1 MFILL
6 SYVFSQNNFV
16 NFHTFLLKEYI
27 INLDIHF
34 LHKECFSL
42 TVTTKRAFN
51 FNAGPSALP
60 LEVLQKAQA
69 ELVDFKG
76 TGMSVMELSHRSATF
91 EEVHNEAIIRLR
103 KLFEI
108 PENYEVLFLQGG
120 ASLQFTMIPMNF
132 LKEGQTASYIQTGAW
147 SEKAFKEAKLFG
159 TPVEAASSKEN
170 NYKNIPAV
178 SEIEIDED
186 AAYIHLT
193 SNNTIFGTQW
203 KTFPTTGDI
212 PLIADMSSDILSKKV
227 DVSNFAMIYAGA
239 QKNLG
244 PSGVTVVIIRKDFLE
259 KANQNIPTMIKYETH
274 SKNNSLYNTPPTFG
288 IYMLGEVLKWAEAQG
303 GLQAIEKRNEEKA
316 KFIYDVIDHSNG
328 FYYGHATIDSRSLM
342 NITFRVADE
351 ELEKKFLAEA
361 KEAGFV
367 GLNGHR
373 SVGGC
378 RASAYNA
385 VPVETCQALADF
397 MVKFQ
402 QDNQ

>member
-1 MFILL
+1 M
-6 SYVFSQNNFV
+6 
-16 NFHTFLLKEYI
+16 
-27 INLDIHF
+27 
-34 LHKECFSL
+34 

-69 ELVDFKG
+69 ELVDFQG

-91 EEVHNEAIIRLR
+91 EAVHNEAIARLR

-132 LKEGQTASYIQTGAW
+132 LQEGQKASYIQTGAW
-147 SEKAFKEAKLFG
+147 SEKAFKEAKFFG
-159 TPVEAASSKEN
+159 TPVEAASTKEN
-170 NYKNIPAV
+170 NYKNIPAI
-178 SEIEIDED
+178 SDISIDPE
-186 AAYIHLT
+186 AAYVHLT

-244 PSGVTVVIIRKDFLE
+244 PSGVTVVIARKDLLE
-259 KANQNIPTMIKYETH
+259 TANTNIPTMLQYATH
-274 SKNNSLYNTPPTFG
+274 VKNNSLYNTPPTFG
-288 IYMLGEVLKWAEAQG
+288 IYMLGEVLKWVEEQG
-303 GLQAIEKRNEEKA
+303 GLDVIEKCNEEKA
-316 KFIYDVIDHSNG
+316 KYIYDAIDNSNG
-328 FYYGHATIDSRSLM
+328 FYYGHATEDSRSLM

-351 ELEKKFLAEA
+351 ALEKKFLAET

-385 VPVETCQALADF
+385 VPVEACLALADF